1 MQKAGCINADN
12 RVFSTRD
19 NEMEYKIL
27 ITGANRGLGL
37 ALTER
42 LLVDGH
48 HIYAI
53 NRRES
58 GELLQL
64 QEKYPGSLHLHPGDI
79 SDENSIRQ
87 ALETLKDQVSALDI
101 ILNNAA
107 VHLEQSRPLLEQVDF
122 SVYLPTYQVNVV
134 GPLMVIKYALPLLR
148 KGNKKLI
155 VNFSSEAGSIG
166 ACCRKSEYSYCMS
179 KAALNMA
186 SRIMQNDL
194 EEEGIKVLALHPGW
208 FSSDMGGADAPITP
222 SEAAEEIVKLV
233 LNPPGLDGPVYVA
246 PNGDAMEW

>member
-1 MQKAGCINADN
+1 
-12 RVFSTRD
+12 
-19 NEMEYKIL
+19 MEYKIL

-37 ALTER
+37 ALTEK
-42 LLVDGH
+42 LLADGH

-58 GELLQL
+58 DKLLQL
-64 QEKYPGSLHLHPGDI
+64 KEKYRGSLHLYPGDVC
-79 SDENSIRQ
+79 DEKSIRQ
-87 ALETLKDQVSALDI
+87 ALETMKDQVSVLDI
-101 ILNNAA
+101 LLNNAA
-107 VHLEQSRPLLEQVDF
+107 VHLDQSRLLLEQVDF
-122 SVYLPTYQVNVV
+122 SVYLPAYQVNAI
-134 GPLMVIKYALPLLR
+134 GPLVVVKYALPLLR
-148 KGNKKLI
+148 KGRKKLI

-166 ACCRKSEYSYCMS
+166 ACWRKSEYSYCMS

-186 SRIMQNDL
+186 SRILQNAL
-194 EEEGIKVLALHPGW
+194 KEEGIKVLVLHPGW